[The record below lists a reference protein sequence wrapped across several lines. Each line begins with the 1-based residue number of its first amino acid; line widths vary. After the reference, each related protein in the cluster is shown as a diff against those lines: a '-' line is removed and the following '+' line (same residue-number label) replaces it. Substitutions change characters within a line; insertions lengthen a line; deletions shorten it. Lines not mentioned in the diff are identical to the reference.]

1 LKDAFFEDSVHN
13 EKRISENDNT
23 MFLSY
28 RLLLKNGGYGYV
40 TFQNLKTSDKA
51 FVIDFEEE

>member
-1 LKDAFFEDSVHN
+1 
-13 EKRISENDNT
+13 

-28 RLLLKNGGYGYV
+28 RLLLQNGGYGYV

-51 FVIDFEEE
+51 FVI